1 MNIHDIITIPN
12 IEPREV
18 IVLQYN
24 NTVFIKE
31 SSIFNLIN
39 KYHVTDVQ
47 GVIDRVLE
55 FNKITNST
63 DKRCKIIKDINALYY
78 PLTESTTLLESE
90 TPLAMIELFESVVNV
105 VREAEYIRVQA
116 SPEASKLNQSLSLAF
131 EKVCKVITKSDYNE
145 EKEIRRR
152 IKQLD
157 SAIDSLEKEK
167 QRVLDA
173 QNNLS
178 DKDIKRDKSL
188 VRISVFANTFIHL
201 VKSLIINIPLSI
213 FGFGSSILEIL
224 ADHGKDL
231 FFGNIEAAT
240 YIRSIDGTIKQLKN
254 TRMFLNKK
262 LVNIKNL
269 KEKNNSKAKHEASV
283 YYNSISDIYERKM

>member
-18 IVLQYN
+18 MVLQYN

-31 SSIFNLIN
+31 SSIFNLMN
-39 KYHVTDVQ
+39 RYHVTDVQ
-47 GVIDRVLE
+47 GIIDRVLE

-90 TPLAMIELFESVVNV
+90 VPLAIIDLFESVVNI

-116 SPEASKLNQSLSLAF
+116 SPEASRLNQALSLSF
-131 EKVCKVITKSDYNE
+131 EKVCKVIMKSDYNE

-152 IKQLD
+152 IKQLS

-173 QNNLS
+173 QDKMSN
-178 DKDIKRDKSL
+178 KDIKRDRSL
-188 VRISVFANTFIHL
+188 VKISVFVNTFIHL
-201 VKSLIINIPLSI
+201 VKSLIVNIPLSI
-213 FGFGSSILEIL
+213 FGFGSSVLEIL
-224 ADHGKDL
+224 VGHGVDL
-231 FFGNIEAAT
+231 VVDNVEAKY
-240 YIRSIDGTIKQLKN
+240 YIKSIDDTIGQLKK
-254 TRMFLNKK
+254 TRKFLNDK
-262 LVNIKNL
+262 LIKINKL
-269 KEKNNSKAKHEASV
+269 KDNTKAKHEASV
-283 YYNSISDIYERKM
+283 YSNSISDIYKENRL

>member
-18 IVLQYN
+18 MVLQYN

-90 TPLAMIELFESVVNV
+90 TPLAMIELFESVANII
-105 VREAEYIRVQA
+105 REAEYIRVQA
-116 SPEASKLNQSLSLAF
+116 SPEASRLNQSLSLAF

-152 IKQLD
+152 IKQLN

-167 QRVLDA
+167 QRVLEA
-173 QNNLS
+173 QDKMSN
-178 DKDIKRDKSL
+178 KDIKRDRSL
-188 VRISVFANTFIHL
+188 VKISVFVNTFIHL
-201 VKSLIINIPLSI
+201 VKSLITNIPLTI

-224 ADHGKDL
+224 VGHGVDL
-231 FFGNIEAAT
+231 VVDNVEAKA
-240 YIRSIDGTIKQLKN
+240 YIKSIDSTIDQLKK
-254 TRMFLNKK
+254 TRTFLNNQ
-262 LVNIKNL
+262 LIKINKS